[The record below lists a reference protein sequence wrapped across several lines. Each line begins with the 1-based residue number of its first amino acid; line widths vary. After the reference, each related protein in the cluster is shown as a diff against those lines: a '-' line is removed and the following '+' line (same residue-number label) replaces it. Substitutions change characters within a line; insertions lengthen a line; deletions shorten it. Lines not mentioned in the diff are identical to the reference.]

1 MATQDFFDNNVGA
14 QDMDVSA
21 STRIFQTSIVLKQDK
36 DKSGILSFLKT
47 VESSSP
53 SQPRR
58 TNSPSQRPTRREGG
72 Y

>member
-21 STRIFQTSIVLKQDK
+21 STRNFQTSIILKQDK
-36 DKSGILSFLKT
+36 SKSGILSFLKT
-47 VESSSP
+47 AEASNP
-53 SQPRR
+53 PPLRRR
-58 TNSPSQRPTRREGG
+58 TPASQRPSRREGG